1 MIEVGW
7 KKKRGEKKQT
17 SSYNQKK
24 KKKREFVNFAVYKK
38 LLPGVIVAHL
48 IATLY
53 LK

>member
-1 MIEVGW
+1 MKE
-7 KKKRGEKKQT
+7 KKGGEKSKLVHII
-17 SSYNQKK
+17 NKK
-24 KKKREFVNFAVYKK
+24 KKKEKEFVNFAVYKT

>member
-1 MIEVGW
+1 M
-7 KKKRGEKKQT
+7 KEKKGGKK
-17 SSYNQKK
+17 SKLVHIINK
-24 KKKREFVNFAVYKK
+24 KKKREFVNFAVYKT